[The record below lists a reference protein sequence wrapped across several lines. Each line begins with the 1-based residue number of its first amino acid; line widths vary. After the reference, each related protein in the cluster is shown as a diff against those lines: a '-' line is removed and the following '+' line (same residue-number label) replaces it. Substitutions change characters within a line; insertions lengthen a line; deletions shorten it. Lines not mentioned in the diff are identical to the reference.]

1 MKFKKYQDKALE
13 TALPTSLT
21 PSYLIPMIIG
31 EIGDCFGKVAKAVRD
46 DWSEERLNGEL
57 AKECGDVCW
66 GVALLAKHYGLTK
79 IDRWG
84 TDYRLQNR
92 AQSLHFL
99 LADVSTL
106 GGITRNG
113 NGSGRA
119 QVRNLWL
126 NLEDNC
132 ELLTGHSFDKVL
144 NMSLTKIADHKVSN
158 DISGSEPLMAD
169 PTPQNEAQS
178 ASAHPGDEPIYTKRN
193 NKMTTAI
200 KLCEIEDGRQAEYQL
215 NPPTTVTESGVSMEV
230 TYLISSHSTLTGLV
244 GHETMLFP
252 SDGDGNI
259 ISYMDLY
266 YMPGHVDH
274 DVAVQSFL
282 EENTHE

>member
-1 MKFKKYQDKALE
+1 MKLKKYQAKALE
-13 TALPTSLT
+13 TALPTALT

-31 EIGDCFGKVAKAVRD
+31 EIGGCFGKVAKAVRD
-46 DWSEERLNGEL
+46 DWSEERLNEEL

-79 IDRWG
+79 IERWG
-84 TDYRLQNR
+84 TDYHLKTREE
-92 AQSLHFL
+92 SLHFL
-99 LADVSTL
+99 LADASTL
-106 GGITRNG
+106 EGITREG
-113 NGSGRA
+113 GASGRA
-119 QVRNLWL
+119 QVRHLWL

-144 NMSLTKIADHKVSN
+144 NMSLTTTSERKGGTVTR
-158 DISGSEPLMAD
+158 GSEPLVTGL
-169 PTPQNEAQS
+169 TPQNGSQS

-200 KLCEIEDGRQAEYQL
+200 KLREIENGRQAEYQL
-215 NPPTTVTESGVSMEV
+215 DPPIIATELGMSMEV
-230 TYLISSHSTLTGLV
+230 THLISSHSVLTGLV
-244 GHETMLFP
+244 GHETMFFP